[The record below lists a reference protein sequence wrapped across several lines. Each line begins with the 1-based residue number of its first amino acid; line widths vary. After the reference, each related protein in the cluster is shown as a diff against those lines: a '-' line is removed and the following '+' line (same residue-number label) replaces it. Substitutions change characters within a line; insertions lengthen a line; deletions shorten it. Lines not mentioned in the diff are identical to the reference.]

1 VTTHLFLSHH
11 AVRHRLRYF
20 ILIGL
25 LVAGGKIQA
34 SPSLAA
40 EHQIDDIPVTINGV
54 KESFSVVQDAFDEF
68 QWYYIPDQPRLF
80 ERTIDGK
87 TEPEFALIRY
97 QFKNPRNPNKLLERG
112 LLQFAT
118 SLAIPSQTMGQ
129 LTKVI
134 GQKKGVPAEKI
145 RLSAL
150 PLKSA
155 TVALYT
161 PDDGNILT
169 SAPLGAGIAP
179 NHATQKMVFSVPLT
193 KIGADV
199 YKELVTGNTGLGV
212 AVTMS
217 YSGVTPPAGFKV
229 IVDWERTYSF
239 FSKHSKFRAQAAWYG
254 RFTGSA
260 SYQSDRQKLL
270 QELIQNKA
278 IKVEVIE
285 GEDFDMSQIDNYL
298 QPILNRINQEILE
311 AFKPPEKF
319 DLAKTTAPNVSG
331 RWIGLGYSVAV
342 KDFKKVKKGKET
354 IDFSIRKHQERRTI
368 ASGFIGIGRYPSE
381 LRDRLVTI
389 VKPGGWQSAFF
400 VLPVVGDAEELG
412 ISQVDMQIALFHQ
425 GQHYDAQSVKWTP
438 TAGWRDRNQISRT
451 VVAFPLVYWYQ
462 KIGDSAMKQV
472 KFETNTLITLG
483 QKVLKLRQRVDMFD
497 GDAPIAMPLS
507 AVEVVEIDGQD
518 LNWRLVEDDGTLS
531 RVSVALKSGD
541 QDFKKTLRARNVD
554 GEWLPPKP
562 VYWLLARPDKGAK
575 PIKAKIRYQYKHR
588 HKKVIDWE
596 YNDQDIRAEFPDL
609 SIYLEEQD
617 EE

>member
-1 VTTHLFLSHH
+1 MTTHILLFLSHH

-25 LVAGGKIQA
+25 LVAGGEIQG

-40 EHQIDDIPVTINGV
+40 EHQIDEIPVTINGV
-54 KESFSVVQDAFDEF
+54 KESFSVVQDAFDDY

-97 QFKNPRNPNKLLERG
+97 QFKKPSEPNKLLERG

-118 SLAIPSQTMGQ
+118 RLAIPSQAIGQ
-129 LTKVI
+129 LSQVI
-134 GQKKGVPAEKI
+134 AQKKGVSAQKI

-161 PDDGNILT
+161 PDDGNILAY
-169 SAPLGAGIAP
+169 APLGAGIAP

-199 YKELVTGNTGLGV
+199 YNELVTGNTGLGI

-239 FSKHSKFRAQAAWYG
+239 FSKHSKFRAQAALYG
-254 RFTGSA
+254 GLTGRALLSA
-260 SYQSDRQKLL
+260 SYQLDRQKLREAL
-270 QELIQNKA
+270 LQNKA

-285 GEDFDMSQIDNYL
+285 GEDMSQIDNYL

-311 AFKPPEKF
+311 AFKLPEKF
-319 DLAKTTAPNVSG
+319 ALASTSNPSISG
-331 RWIGLGYSVAV
+331 RWFGFGYSVAV
-342 KDFKKVKKGKET
+342 KDFKDVKKGKEI

-368 ASGFIGIGRYPSE
+368 ASGFIGIGRYPTE
-381 LRDRLVTI
+381 LRDRLVT
-389 VKPGGWQSAFF
+389 VVEPGGWQSAFF
-400 VLPVVGDAEELG
+400 VLPAVADELG

-425 GQHYDAQSVKWTP
+425 GQRYDAQSVKWTP
-438 TAGWRDRNQISRT
+438 AAGWRDRNHVSRT

-462 KIGDSAMKQV
+462 KMGYSAMKQV
-472 KFETNTLITLG
+472 KFESNTLITLG
-483 QKVLKLRQRVDMFD
+483 RKVLKLRQRVDMFD
-497 GDAPIAMPLS
+497 GDTPIATPLS

-518 LNWRLVEDDGTLS
+518 LNWRLVKDDGTLS

-541 QDFKKTLRARNVD
+541 QEFQKTLRARNVD

-562 VYWLLARPDKGAK
+562 VYWLLPRAAPK
-575 PIKAKIRYQYKHR
+575 PIEAKIRYRYKHR
-588 HKKVIDWE
+588 HKKVIDWA
-596 YNDQDIRAEFPDL
+596 YNGQDIRAEFPDL
-609 SIYLEEQD
+609 SIYLED
-617 EE
+617 ED

>member
-1 VTTHLFLSHH
+1 
-11 AVRHRLRYF
+11 
-20 ILIGL
+20 
-25 LVAGGKIQA
+25 
-34 SPSLAA
+34 
-40 EHQIDDIPVTINGV
+40 
-54 KESFSVVQDAFDEF
+54 
-68 QWYYIPDQPRLF
+68 
-80 ERTIDGK
+80 
-87 TEPEFALIRY
+87 
-97 QFKNPRNPNKLLERG
+97 
-112 LLQFAT
+112 
-118 SLAIPSQTMGQ
+118 M
-129 LTKVI
+129 
-134 GQKKGVPAEKI
+134 
-145 RLSAL
+145 
-150 PLKSA
+150 
-155 TVALYT
+155 
-161 PDDGNILT
+161 
-169 SAPLGAGIAP
+169 
-179 NHATQKMVFSVPLT
+179 
-193 KIGADV
+193 
-199 YKELVTGNTGLGV
+199 TGNTGLGV

-229 IVDWERTYSF
+229 TVDWEQVYSF
-239 FSKHSKFRAQAAWYG
+239 YSEHSKFRAQAAWYG
-254 RFTGSA
+254 RFTALLSA

-354 IDFSIRKHQERRTI
+354 FDFSIRQHQERNTI

-425 GQHYDAQSVKWTP
+425 GQRYDAQSVKWTP
-438 TAGWRDRNQISRT
+438 AAGWRDRNHVSRT

-462 KIGDSAMKQV
+462 KMGDSAMKQV

-483 QKVLKLRQRVDMFD
+483 RKVLKLRQRVDMFD
-497 GDAPIAMPLS
+497 GDAPIATPLS

-541 QDFKKTLRARNVD
+541 QDFKKSLRARNVD

-588 HKKVIDWE
+588 HKKVIDWK
-596 YNDQDIRAEFPDL
+596 YNDQ
-609 SIYLEEQD
+609 
-617 EE
+617 